1 MAQISNSFP
10 LIHEHKYL
18 INLLGASVLS
28 SPYVCTLKI
37 HFIDMFPFFINTTL
51 TVSDTFWNFSLILL
65 EISERL
71 LLHCSWVCLQRR
83 HLKQRILIWKFFSIP
98 SVLYS
103 NSVSEL
109 HSMSPIWTASWPHTS
124 LVFRIT
130 AGSLLAKCRHVDSWV
145 KTEVK
150 GVSEERDGVKRK
162 WDKSLGKGCYGIW
175 PINLMWRAGCLLP
188 VQ

>member
-1 MAQISNSFP
+1 M
-10 LIHEHKYL
+10 
-18 INLLGASVLS
+18 LLLH
-28 SPYVCTLKI
+28 YICTLKI
-37 HFIDMFPFFINTTL
+37 HSINTFPFFIDTTL
-51 TVSDTFWNFSLILL
+51 TACDTFWNFFFILPQ
-65 EISERL
+65 ISERL
-71 LLHCSWVCLQRR
+71 LFHCSLVCPQHRL
-83 HLKQRILIWKFFSIP
+83 LKQRILIWKFFSIS
-98 SVLYS
+98 SVLHS
-103 NSVSEL
+103 NPVSEL
-109 HSMSPIWTASWPHTS
+109 HSVSPIWTASWPHTS

>member
-1 MAQISNSFP
+1 M
-10 LIHEHKYL
+10 
-18 INLLGASVLS
+18 LLLH
-28 SPYVCTLKI
+28 YICTLKI
-37 HFIDMFPFFINTTL
+37 HSINIFPFFINTTL
-51 TVSDTFWNFSLILL
+51 TASDTFWNFSFILPQ
-65 EISERL
+65 ITERL
-71 LLHCSWVCLQRR
+71 LLHCSLVCPQHRL
-83 HLKQRILIWKFFSIP
+83 LKQRILIWKFFSIS
-98 SVLYS
+98 SVLHS

-109 HSMSPIWTASWPHTS
+109 HSVSPIWTASWPHTS

>member
-1 MAQISNSFP
+1 MKSGNPNFLLLSGP
-10 LIHEHKYL
+10 LQACNGTAL
-18 INLLGASVLS
+18 PLPLLLQY
-28 SPYVCTLKI
+28 PI
-37 HFIDMFPFFINTTL
+37 HFGI
-51 TVSDTFWNFSLILL
+51 SILF

-109 HSMSPIWTASWPHTS
+109 HSMSPIWTASWPHTN

-150 GVSEERDGVKRK
+150 GVSEAGDGVKRK